1 MLASVMMLTM
11 MVIVAGPASASHRE
25 DNGNHYGNVLQ
36 FALARDAGKH
46 HGALVLVA
54 DQIVVVAVGRRA
66 PVVPAEDAQWTTM
79 RQGGGT
85 RPA

>member
-36 FALARDAGKH
+36 EDNGNGYGAG
-46 HGALVLVA
+46 
-54 DQIVVVAVGRRA
+54 I
-66 PVVPAEDAQWTTM
+66 
-79 RQGGGT
+79 GGG
-85 RPA
+85 RSDHEPQRGLR

>member
-36 FALARDAGKH
+36 EDNGNGYGN
-46 HGALVLVA
+46 GA
-54 DQIVVVAVGRRA
+54 
-66 PVVPAEDAQWTTM
+66 
-79 RQGGGT
+79 GGG
-85 RPA
+85 RSSHEPRRGLR